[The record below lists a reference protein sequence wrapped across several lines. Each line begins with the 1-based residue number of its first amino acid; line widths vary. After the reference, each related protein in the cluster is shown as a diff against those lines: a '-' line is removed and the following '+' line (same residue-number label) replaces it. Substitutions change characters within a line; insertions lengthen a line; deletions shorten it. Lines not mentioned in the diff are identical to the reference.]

1 MNEKLLQFIWQYSLF
16 QPNIVTIQGDKLSI
30 IHPGRLNTDAGPDF
44 SHARIQIGNTQLVGN
59 IELHVFSSDWD
70 KHQHQNSESYQNI
83 ILHVVF
89 QHDTVTT
96 LPHCPTIELKNFI
109 DPKVINEYK
118 NLISAKV
125 KIPCQS
131 QLQHVR
137 NITRESWLTSLLAQR
152 WEQKLSDWEELLQQ
166 SKGDWS
172 TLFYWRLAASFGFK
186 VNATPF
192 LLLAQSIPIQLL
204 AKHQINQLQ
213 IEALLFGQA
222 GFLQQD
228 FRDEY
233 PNQLKKEYT
242 FLQSKYQLKPIP
254 NHLWKF
260 LRMRPSNFP
269 TIRIAQFATLIHES
283 TNLFSLLLDTIEYEK
298 IVQLFEVTAHEYW
311 NNHFR
316 FDEISSQK
324 SSKKLGRSSID
335 SLVINTIAPI
345 KFLYAQH
352 QAGIELQEQAMQL
365 LESVKPEQNHIID
378 YWNEAKWKPQNA
390 MQSQALI
397 QLYNEYCDKKQCLK
411 CAIGLQILKT

>member
-16 QPNIVTIQGDKLSI
+16 QPNVVSVEGENITI

-44 SHARIQIGNTQLVGN
+44 SHAKIQIGNTQLVGN
-59 IELHVFSSDWD
+59 IELHVLSSDWE
-70 KHQHQNSESYQNI
+70 KHHHQENQSYKNI

-89 QHDTVTT
+89 HHDNQTT

-109 DPKVINEYK
+109 DSKVISEYK
-118 NLISAKV
+118 NLVAAKE

-131 QLQHVR
+131 QLLKVKD
-137 NITRESWLTSLLAQR
+137 ITKESWLTSLLAQR
-152 WEQKLSDWEELLQQ
+152 WEQKLKDWEDLLQQ

-204 AKHQINQLQ
+204 AKHQINQMQ

-228 FRDEY
+228 FKDEY
-233 PNQLKKEYT
+233 PNQLKKEYA

-269 TIRIAQFATLIHES
+269 TIRIAQFAVLIHQS
-283 TNLFSLLLDTIEYEK
+283 TNLFSILLETNDYQK
-298 IVQLFEVTAHEYW
+298 ISQLFDVSAHEYW
-311 NNHFR
+311 TTHFR
-316 FDEISSQK
+316 FDELSSQK
-324 SSKKLGRSSID
+324 SNKKLGRSSID
-335 SLVINTIAPI
+335 SLLINTIAPI

-352 QAGIELQEQAMQL
+352 QAGVDLQEQAMHL
-365 LESVKPEQNHIID
+365 LESVKAEQNHIID
-378 YWNEAKWKPQNA
+378 YWIEAKWKPQNA
-390 MQSQALI
+390 MQSQAMI
-397 QLYNEYCDKKQCLK
+397 QLYNEYCDKKQCLN
-411 CAIGLQILKT
+411 CAIGLQILKS